1 MSEIG
6 FFITP
11 RTPSGKE
18 SAATMDNLIATQHF
32 ARMAPAGH
40 YVALRVG
47 FAFPVAEENRFPPSW
62 VASYTAEGLIVRD
75 PLMRWVYG
83 NAGAIRWSEIDLP
96 DPADVLGRAARAG
109 LRYGVAVSCPDPEAG
124 QRSFGLFARAG
135 REFTDA
141 EMNRLEA
148 RLMRLHLQCV
158 PPANLTPA
166 EIEALHHVKCG
177 KPLRAIAQELGV
189 TEGAI
194 KQRLKNGKDKLKAR
208 NTTHAAVLATQFG
221 LI

>member
-1 MSEIG
+1 
-6 FFITP
+6 
-11 RTPSGKE
+11 
-18 SAATMDNLIATQHF
+18 MDDLIATQHF

-62 VASYTAEGLIVRD
+62 TGAYTAQGLMTQD
-75 PLMRWVYG
+75 PVMHWVYR
-83 NAGAIRWSEIDLP
+83 NSGAIRWSEIDLP
-96 DPADVLGRAARAG
+96 DPANVLGQAARAG
-109 LRYGVAVSCPDPEAG
+109 LRHGVAVSCPDSDTG

-148 RLMRLHLQCV
+148 GLMRLHLQCV
-158 PPANLTPA
+158 PPDNLTPA
-166 EIEALHHVKCG
+166 EIEALRHVKCG

-194 KQRLKNGKDKLKAR
+194 KQRLKNGKDKLRAR